1 MQDRGA
7 TWAVDDVRRPPPD
20 PGTLRRVHRRRPFN
34 PREPFPRFR
43 ALQSGL
49 PRATVDSPA
58 FRRLLHGIIVA
69 ADVPD
74 SALLRVKAALA
85 CFFDDAFASH
95 ASSARVWRVPVQTR
109 PGEHVTVSDDTHR
122 LRRAGVT
129 THHRPRAAVALR
141 HGVRV
146 SVLTDLFVELAEELS
161 LVELVVAGDWMVRR
175 HRVRITDLR
184 RAAKD
189 APGRAGQ
196 LAKKAAS
203 YVRARVDSPMESRL
217 RMLIV
222 LAGLPEPVVN
232 VSVRDVDGEP
242 VRRFDLSW
250 PEVRVIVEYDGR
262 HHVERVEQWEA
273 DLDRREEIDDEGWR
287 VLVVV
292 AAGIYADPG
301 RTVQRVF
308 RLLRARGH
316 DDLPERPSED
326 WRPHFPGRDAA

>member
-1 MQDRGA
+1 M
-7 TWAVDDVRRPPPD
+7 
-20 PGTLRRVHRRRPFN
+20 HRNRPFN

-43 ALQSGL
+43 ALQAGI
-49 PRATVDSPA
+49 PRGTVDSPA
-58 FRRLLHGIIVA
+58 FRRLLHGIIVD

-85 CFFDDAFASH
+85 CYFDDAFASH
-95 ASSARVWRVPVQTR
+95 ASAARVWRVPVQTR

-122 LRRAGVT
+122 LRRLGVT
-129 THHRPRAAVALR
+129 SHHRVDAAVAVR

-146 SVLTDLFVELAEELS
+146 SILTDLFVELAEELS

-175 HRVRITDLR
+175 HGVRIKDLR
-184 RAAKD
+184 RAA
-189 APGRAGQ
+189 A
-196 LAKKAAS
+196 AAS
-203 YVRARVDSPMESRL
+203 PGHAGRLARQAARFVRRRVDSPMESRL

-232 VSVRDVDGEP
+232 MSVHDVDGEP

-250 PEVRVIVEYDGR
+250 PDVRVIVEYDGR

-287 VLVVV
+287 ILVVV
-292 AAGIYADPG
+292 AAGIYTDPG
-301 RTVQRVF
+301 RTVDRIF
-308 RLLRARGH
+308 RLLRARGLP
-316 DDLPERPSED
+316 DLPERPSED
-326 WRPHFPGRDAA
+326 WRPHFPGRAAA

>member
-1 MQDRGA
+1 M
-7 TWAVDDVRRPPPD
+7 
-20 PGTLRRVHRRRPFN
+20 HRNRPFD

-43 ALQSGL
+43 ALQAGL

-58 FRRLLHGIIVA
+58 FRRLLHGIIVD

-85 CFFDDAFASH
+85 CYFDSAFASH
-95 ASSARVWRVPVQTR
+95 ASAARVWRVPVQTR
-109 PGEHVTVSDDTHR
+109 PGEHVTVPDDGHR

-129 THHRPRAAVALR
+129 SHRRPGAASVR
-141 HGVRV
+141 HLGVRV
-146 SVLTDLFVELAEELS
+146 SVLTDLFVELADELS

-175 HRVRITDLR
+175 HGVRVRDLR
-184 RAAKD
+184 RTAMRATGPSARLVRRAA
-189 APGRAGQ
+189 R
-196 LAKKAAS
+196 
-203 YVRARVDSPMESRL
+203 YVRERVDSPMETRL

-232 VSVRDVDGEP
+232 STVHDVDGMP

-262 HHVERVEQWEA
+262 HHVEIIEQWES
-273 DLDRREEIDDEGWR
+273 DIDRREEVDDQGWR

-292 AAGIYADPG
+292 ASGIYTDPG
-301 RTVQRVF
+301 RTVARVF
-308 RLLRARGH
+308 RLLRARGLP
-316 DDLPERPSED
+316 DLPERPSED
-326 WRPHFPGRDAA
+326 WRPHFPGRLAA

>member
-1 MQDRGA
+1 M
-7 TWAVDDVRRPPPD
+7 
-20 PGTLRRVHRRRPFN
+20 HRKRPFD

-43 ALQSGL
+43 ALRAGL

-74 SALLRVKAALA
+74 SAVLRVKAALA
-85 CFFDDAFASH
+85 CYFDDAYASH
-95 ASSARVWRVPVQTR
+95 ASAARVYQVPVQTR
-109 PGEHVTVSDDTHR
+109 PGEHVTVSDDAHR

-129 THHRPRAAVALR
+129 THHRPRAAVAVR

-175 HRVRITDLR
+175 KGVHLKDLR
-184 RAAKD
+184 RAARD

-196 LAKKAAS
+196 LARTAAR
-203 YVRARVDSPMESRL
+203 YVRARVDSPMETRL

-222 LAGLPEPVVN
+222 LAGLPEPTVN
-232 VSVRDVDGEP
+232 ATVSTVDGEP

-250 PEVRVIVEYDGR
+250 PEARVIVEYDGR
-262 HHVERVEQWEA
+262 HHIERIEQWES
-273 DLDRREEIDDEGWR
+273 DLARREEIDDEGWR
-287 VLVVV
+287 ILVVV
-292 AAGIYADPG
+292 AAGIYTDPG
-301 RTVQRVF
+301 RTVERVF
-308 RLLRARGH
+308 RLLRARGLE
-316 DDLPERPSED
+316 DLPERPSED
-326 WRPHFPGRDAA
+326 WRPHFPGRAAA